1 MISSNDLLSCMSQKG
16 HGIMLYHIS
25 LPSAYHNIISYFL
38 FEVRLTSLG
47 LGYVCLAI
55 SCNTTGPRPEFQIT
69 NQSLVQSL
77 WVNSNVASGS
87 NTRSQVYP
95 VNTNMPNARFGVAI
109 YSFGYMTNL
118 KHLNRQDDKTTGQH

>member
-1 MISSNDLLSCMSQKG
+1 MTDNDLYVSKRTW
-16 HGIMLYHIS
+16 HPGIMLYHIS
-25 LPSAYHNIISYFL
+25 LPSASHNIISYFL
-38 FEVRLTSLG
+38 FEVRLKSLG
-47 LGYVCLAI
+47 LGYLLPAI

-95 VNTNMPNARFGVAI
+95 VNTNMLNARFGVAI
-109 YSFGYMTNL
+109 YSFGYMANL